1 MLSSNSI
8 GDFNELLENNEFY
21 LVYKSHLINLSYI
34 EKYLNEGYVI
44 FNRK

>member
-8 GDFNELLENNEFY
+8 GHFNKLLENNEFY
-21 LVYKSHLINLSYI
+21 LVHKSHLINLSYI